1 MNKLFFLI
9 TFFICFNGLG
19 QLKTYQINNTSLN
32 SPIFPTKI
40 LNSNDGNILIVLHDQ
55 DGIEFSTPVILKIKP
70 NGDTLFLKNSDSKD
84 IFITSNGN
92 IITNS
97 KDYNILTKTYSN
109 SYLSMYDKNFNRKW
123 QLDFSANATN
133 LGGIPYSPPIVESII
148 EINPNHF
155 IASVSGYSVYPGA
168 SMSLDKTNFITF
180 DSLGNILTNHSYNYY
195 YSAKFVTKTANNELM
210 LFNNNLGWSSDY
222 ISKLSLTSNIV
233 SEYSSNVY
241 SIKDVYVY
249 NNKFYIAGYN
259 RTSNF
264 IGQTAAISCVD
275 GVGNT
280 LWNKKIIP
288 NDSLKENQITDI
300 EFLNNNLIC
309 KYKQDTTEYILRIDT
324 LGNILQSVRYDND
337 RQSYFCNLL
346 NFNNQI
352 ITVKREINNNFRFVQ
367 FDSLFNDICL
377 NISAN
382 TSALNII
389 NSYISSI
396 TSSTTCY
403 PDNFLSATANLNL
416 PNNNY
421 NLFAANTC
429 PLFSVFTF
437 DIERNLENDAF
448 LIYPNPTINTL
459 TLLIKNSNC
468 KKSTFFIKITDLL
481 GREITREVYKENIDI
496 TDFQSGIYFL
506 NIYDKENLI
515 ATKKIIKQ

>member
-19 QLKTYQINNTSLN
+19 QLKTYQINNTSIN

-84 IFITSNGN
+84 LFITSNGN
-92 IITNS
+92 IITNA

-148 EINPNHF
+148 EINPNQF
-155 IASVSGYSVYPGA
+155 LASVSGYSVYPNA
-168 SMSLDKTNFITF
+168 TMSVDKTNFVTF
-180 DSLGNILTNHSYNYY
+180 DSSGNITSNLKYNFH
-195 YSAKFVTKTANNELM
+195 YSAKFINKIANNELM
-210 LFNNNLGWSSDY
+210 LFNTNPGWTSDY
-222 ISKLSLTSNIV
+222 ISKLSLTSNTV
-233 SEYSSNVY
+233 TEYSSNIY
-241 SIKDVYVY
+241 SIKDAYVH
-249 NNKFYIAGYN
+249 NSKFYLGGYN
-259 RTSNF
+259 QTSNY
-264 IGQTAAISCVD
+264 IGKIASIGCIDVN
-275 GVGNT
+275 GNT

-288 NDSLKENQITDI
+288 YDSLKENQITDI

-337 RQSYFCNLL
+337 RQGYFCNLL

-352 ITVKREINNNFRFVQ
+352 ITVKRENNNNFRFVQ

-382 TSALNII
+382 TSTLNVFNGN
-389 NSYISSI
+389 NSNS
-396 TSSTTCY
+396 TSSKNCI
-403 PDNFLSATANLNL
+403 PDNFLFTTSNLNL
-416 PNNNY
+416 PNNYY

-429 PLFSVFTF
+429 PLFSIFTS
-437 DIERNLENDAF
+437 DVERNKENEVF
-448 LIYPNPTINTL
+448 FIYPNPTNNKIQISNTNFIN
-459 TLLIKNSNC
+459 ND
-468 KKSTFFIKITDLL
+468 FFIRLTDLL
-481 GREITREVYKENIDI
+481 GREILGEVYKEDIDL
-496 TDFQSGIYFL
+496 TNFQNGIYFL
-506 NIYDKENLI
+506 NIYDKEKLI